1 MSPSHYSAA
10 ARKQDLRDLSVGLAL
25 ALAVHLAALGL
36 LVVAGLDWEPPRPPP
51 TPAFTLVDAAPYFD
65 EQARQQEQQRLE
77 EQLREQ
83 ADDAERRLEQARL
96 EQERLRRERLR
107 REREAEQQAE
117 QQREQAESER
127 QQRLDEQ
134 RRLQLEREQ
143 ALERERE
150 EALQLQR
157 EEQQR
162 RDAEQARLDE
172 LERLRQQ
179 REQAQRE
186 RELEE
191 QRLAELAERR
201 RQEQARI
208 EAEAEAERIRL
219 AQQNAAAS
227 ERIAT
232 LTDEYILTIA
242 ELVRRNWIRP
252 PTTQL
257 GVRCSVRVV
266 QIPGGEIIDQ
276 AITQPCNAD
285 DATRRSIL
293 AAVQRT
299 AELPYRGY
307 EDVFAR
313 EIEFIFRYDG
323 E

>member
-1 MSPSHYSAA
+1 MNAQSAY
-10 ARKQDLRDLSVGLAL
+10 ARKQTLRELTTGIAL
-25 ALAVHLAALGL
+25 ALAVHLALFGV
-36 LVVAGLDWEPPRPPP
+36 LVITGLDWQPPRAPPP
-51 TPAFTLVDAAPYFD
+51 PAFTLVDAAPFLD
-65 EQARQQEQQRLE
+65 A
-77 EQLREQ
+77 REQ
-83 ADDAERRLEQARL
+83 ERLQQQL
-96 EQERLRRERLR
+96 EQERLE
-107 REREAEQQAE
+107 REREQQQQAE
-117 QQREQAESER
+117 AQRETEERER
-127 QQRLDEQ
+127 QQRLEQ
-134 RRLQLEREQ
+134 QRLQQLEREQ
-143 ALERERE
+143 ARERERQAALQLEREE
-150 EALQLQR
+150 
-157 EEQQR
+157 QR
-162 RDAEQARLDE
+162 RREQEQRRLDE
-172 LERLRQQ
+172 LRELREQ

-191 QRLAELAERR
+191 QRLAELAQRR
-201 RQEQARI
+201 RQEQAQI

-219 AQQNAAAS
+219 AQQNAVAS

-252 PTTQL
+252 PTTQP
-257 GVRCSVRVV
+257 GVRCSIRVV

>member
-1 MSPSHYSAA
+1 MHSQSAD
-10 ARKQDLRDLSVGLAL
+10 ARKQELRELGTAIAL
-25 ALAVHLAALGL
+25 AAAVHLAALAL

-51 TPAFTLVDAAPYFD
+51 APAFTLVDAAPYFD
-65 EQARQQEQQRLE
+65 AREQERLQQQIEQERQQ
-77 EQLREQ
+77 Q
-83 ADDAERRLEQARL
+83 AEDAERRLEEARL
-96 EQERLRRERLR
+96 EQERL
-107 REREAEQQAE
+107 E
-117 QQREQAESER
+117 QQREAQQQAEAEREAQERER

-143 ALERERE
+143 AQERERE
-150 EALQLQR
+150 AARQLELEEQRRR
-157 EEQQR
+157 EE
-162 RDAEQARLDE
+162 EQARLDE
-172 LERLRQQ
+172 LTRLREQ

-186 RELEE
+186 REQQE

-201 RQEQARI
+201 AEEEARI
-208 EAEAEAERIRL
+208 QAEAEAERLRL

-252 PTTQL
+252 PTTQP
-257 GVRCSVRVV
+257 GVRCSIRVV

-276 AITQPCNAD
+276 AITNPCNAD

>member
-10 ARKQDLRDLSVGLAL
+10 ARKQDLRDLGIGLGL
-25 ALAVHLAALGL
+25 ALAVHLAGLAL

-51 TPAFTLVDAAPYFD
+51 APAFTLVDAAPYFD
-65 EQARQQEQQRLE
+65 ALAL
-77 EQLREQ
+77 EQLREEQQRQ
-83 ADDAERRLEQARL
+83 ADDAERRLEQARQ
-96 EQERLRRERLR
+96 EQERLRRQ
-107 REREAEQQAE
+107 REAEQQAE
-117 QQREQAESER
+117 QQREQAERER

-143 ALERERE
+143 TLERERE
-150 EALQLQR
+150 AALQLQR

-162 RDAEQARLDE
+162 REAEQARLDE

-191 QRLAELAERR
+191 QRLEELAERR

-252 PTTQL
+252 PTTQP

-313 EIEFIFRYDG
+313 EIDFIFRYDG